1 MSDSPLLP
9 ELSDSTDSDNT
20 GNQPDVAEST
30 LLPANRVVT
39 SASQVWDIANNLT
52 LNWEKAISNAARITA
67 KLNGDRPYNSRT
79 LANQGKAWKTN
90 ISTGFL
96 STECGKVP
104 PRFYMPVLQA
114 NYLTAAQLPTS
125 WPNGVEKTEFFRTE
139 LTRAIRSWK
148 KWPFFIRGLSR
159 EVAVFGLGYA
169 AYFDKYEWRPS
180 LVRMDKGF
188 VPTGTE
194 IMDDQIPFFC
204 VKWDYKPGDMLRLL
218 RLNKE
223 AGLND
228 WDEAAT
234 VKAINNA
241 APVPPSQDRSDER
254 TYEELIRQS
263 VESYSYA
270 KGAKLIQ
277 CFHLFATEIDGK
289 VSHYIV
295 DVNTKELLY
304 RKEDAYAS
312 MSDVCIP
319 HVFDYGDGTLQGA
332 WGAGQILYDMAV
344 QVEKVRND
352 SLDNLR
358 NQNKLKIQVQ
368 DAKDVNTV
376 KLVVNDTMMIV
387 SGGQFN
393 GAAAALPQNV
403 DAYINL
409 DAQLTRLAQEKIG
422 AFVPPIPL
430 SPSDI
435 KAAQVNAAMM
445 KEQELQQ
452 ALLDNWLMQVAQL
465 INAMTRRLTLADS
478 PDPMAQEF
486 RRKLLQ
492 VLTEEEIQIL
502 VNQPTVQTITEF
514 TPFVAQQRAA
524 FAATKANN
532 PLYNQR
538 ALELVQ
544 AEAAGGMQFAEGVLR
559 PEGDQSVEL
568 EAQRQ
573 QTLENAALAQ
583 GMPVPVLPS
592 DNDWIHAQVMQPF
605 FGPLIQQGNL
615 QVAQLGLQ
623 HFAAHYSQGVA
634 KKTWPP
640 EQINE
645 TKKFIAEVEK
655 AIAQAAQQQ
664 QMNQE
669 QQQMQPGV

>member
-1 MSDSPLLP
+1 MSEPLLP
-9 ELSDSTDSDNT
+9 ELSENTDTDST
-20 GNQPDVAEST
+20 GNQPDVSEGN
-30 LLPANRVVT
+30 LLTANRVIT
-39 SASQVWDIANNLT
+39 SASQVFDISENLVV
-52 LNWEKAISNAARITA
+52 NWEKAIKNAAKITA

-96 STECGKVP
+96 ATECGKVP
-104 PRFYMPVLQA
+104 PRFYMPILQA
-114 NYLTAAQLPTS
+114 KHLTAAQLPVG

-159 EVAVFGLGYA
+159 EVAVFGLGYSA
-169 AYFDKYEWRPS
+169 FFDSYEWRPS
-180 LVRMDKGF
+180 LIRMDKGF

-194 IMDDQIPFFC
+194 IMDGQIPFFC
-204 VKWDYKPGDMLRLL
+204 VKWDYKPGDLLRLL

-223 AGLND
+223 AGLKD
-228 WDEAAT
+228 WDESAT
-234 VKAINNA
+234 VKSINDA
-241 APVPPSQDRSDER
+241 APIPSSSDESDSR

-270 KGAKLIQ
+270 KDAKLVQ
-277 CFHLFATEIDGK
+277 CYHLFATEMDGR
-289 VSHYIV
+289 VSHYII
-295 DVNTKELLY
+295 DINSKELLY
-304 RKEDAYAS
+304 TKEDAYAS
-312 MSDVCIP
+312 MEDVCVP
-319 HVFDYGDGTLQGA
+319 MVFDYGDGTLQGA

-403 DAYINL
+403 DAYITL
-409 DAQLTRLAQEKIG
+409 DGQLTRIAQEKIG

-465 INAMTRRLTLADS
+465 INAMTRRLTRADN
-478 PDPMAQEF
+478 PDDTAK
-486 RRKLLQ
+486 KLRTTLLEK
-492 VLTEEEIQIL
+492 LTEEEIELL

-514 TPFVAQQRAA
+514 TPFMAQQRAM
-524 FAATKANN
+524 FASSKTNN

-538 ALELVQ
+538 SLELVQ
-544 AEAAGGMQFAEGVLR
+544 AEAAGGLQFAEGVLL
-559 PEGDQSVEL
+559 PEGDQSVML

-583 GMPVPVLPS
+583 MMPVPVLPQ
-592 DNDWIHAQVMQPF
+592 DNDWVHAQVMEPF
-605 FGPLIQQGNL
+605 FGPLIQSGNI

-623 HFAAHYSQGVA
+623 HYAAHYAQGVA
-634 KKTWPP
+634 KKTWPK
-640 EQINE
+640 EMINK
-645 TKKFIAEVEK
+645 TKQMIAQLEK
-655 AIAQAAQQQ
+655 AIADAQGQQQ
-664 QMNQE
+664 Q
-669 QQQMQPGV
+669 QQQPTV